1 MSTDR
6 LREQLQTLPS
16 RPGVYLFRG
25 DDGEVLYIGKATSL
39 RNRVRSYFGP
49 RADRSFKLQE
59 LSRRTASV
67 ETFVLGSPAEA
78 LLLESNLIKEH
89 APRFNI
95 QLRDDKTFPYVK
107 VTVHEPFPRVLV
119 TRRLVRDG
127 SRYFGPFTDVGAM
140 RRALRMIR
148 QMFTVRSCHYDLPQ
162 DAPDRPCLDY
172 FIDRCRAPCVGEQTQ
187 GEYREM
193 IDRIVEI
200 LSGHTGR
207 LKQDVRRQMKEAAD
221 GLDYERAAELRDI
234 LRGLGSLE
242 KRQTSIDFRGG
253 DRDVLGIART
263 EDEACCL
270 FLRVR
275 DGKLLG
281 RSLHFLQI
289 GQGGEEVATLTS
301 AAVKG
306 AYLNRDDLPPEL
318 VVPADFEDREL
329 IESLLSERRKGPFRI
344 RVPQRGLKRRLLDLA
359 EGNAAHILSERA
371 QLDVSITGSS
381 PSPPAARELA
391 GALGLEAPPRDLTCF
406 DISTL
411 SGRHSVGSA
420 VWLRDGVP
428 RKKEYRR
435 FRIRETAD
443 GKTDDYSMMQEV
455 VGRYFAR
462 RVKDDEALP
471 DLVIIDGGKGQ
482 LGAALHGMESAGV
495 SDVPVIALAKR
506 QEEVF
511 MPGTPDPLHLD
522 RRSDALRWL
531 QRARDEAHRFAV
543 EYNRKLRGRRTLRS
557 RLSEIPGVGPTRE
570 KDLLRKFGSLKAIR
584 EASTD
589 ELASVRGVGPTTARQ
604 ILAALSEEEER

>member
-1 MSTDR
+1 
-6 LREQLQTLPS
+6 
-16 RPGVYLFRG
+16 
-25 DDGEVLYIGKATSL
+25 
-39 RNRVRSYFGP
+39 
-49 RADRSFKLQE
+49 
-59 LSRRTASV
+59 
-67 ETFVLGSPAEA
+67 
-78 LLLESNLIKEH
+78 
-89 APRFNI
+89 
-95 QLRDDKTFPYVK
+95 
-107 VTVHEPFPRVLV
+107 
-119 TRRLVRDG
+119 
-127 SRYFGPFTDVGAM
+127 
-140 RRALRMIR
+140 MI
-148 QMFTVRSCHYDLPQ
+148 
-162 DAPDRPCLDY
+162 
-172 FIDRCRAPCVGEQTQ
+172 E
-187 GEYREM
+187 
-193 IDRIVEI
+193 RILKI
-200 LSGHTGR
+200 LSGQTGR
-207 LKQDVRRQMKEAAD
+207 LRREVQNQMREAAD
-221 GLDYERAAELRDI
+221 GLDFERAAELRDV
-234 LRGLGSLE
+234 LRGLASLE

-253 DRDVLGIART
+253 DRDVLGISRNADT
-263 EDEACCL
+263 ACCI

-275 DGKLLG
+275 EGRLLG
-281 RSLHFLQI
+281 RDVHFLQI
-289 GQGGEEVATLTS
+289 GQGVDDVSALTS
-301 AAVKG
+301 AAIKG
-306 AYLNRDDLPPEL
+306 VYLRRDDLPAEL

-329 IESLLSERRKGPFRI
+329 IESLLAERRKGPFRI

-371 QLDVSITGSS
+371 ERNVRVTGSS

-391 GALGLEAPPRDLTCF
+391 AALGLEAPPRDLTCF

-462 RVKDDEALP
+462 RVKDDEPLP

-511 MPGTPDPLHLD
+511 LPGTPDPLHLD
-522 RRSDALRWL
+522 RRSGGLRWL

-543 EYNRKLRGRRTLRS
+543 EYNRKLRGRSTLRS
-557 RLSEIPGVGPTRE
+557 QLSEIPGVGPTRE

-584 EASTD
+584 KASTE
-589 ELASVRGVGPTTARQ
+589 ELASVRGVGPTTASQ
-604 ILAALSEEEER
+604 ILSALSEEEGK